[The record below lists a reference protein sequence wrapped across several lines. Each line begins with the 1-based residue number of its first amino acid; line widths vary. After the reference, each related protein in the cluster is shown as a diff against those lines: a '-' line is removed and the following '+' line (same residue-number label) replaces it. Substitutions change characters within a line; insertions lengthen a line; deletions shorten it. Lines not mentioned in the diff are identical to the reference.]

1 MIIATTVKLQDLGP
15 HITYAD
21 DKLCRVEISWYTSF
35 ACGNQAIQSRGCT
48 LTTQQGFQF
57 DLTGLEA
64 VLNVTG
70 DPSQHDSSGQPYR
83 YKMRI
88 CGDQGLNQLCD
99 ARDAAGDTVTHVAQF
114 DSSNTCWSLGG
125 GEGKLRYADGSLTLT
140 YTMGDSCHSN
150 FKRTSVITFV
160 CPKDVKSSGNNN
172 STSPVTFIGET
183 DCFYRFEWVT
193 DLACGAETSGES
205 SCEFEVSDRSYNFAP
220 LVGTNDENWVAVD
233 DDPLTAC
240 FMVHPCGEL
249 HVTDEKSDYC
259 NVKKAPKECTGASV
273 CQIFTNGTAIPIGK
287 FNLQNSSTIESADA
301 HILSIRGLQDS
312 NHVALIHYVCKTGD
326 LTTPPI
332 FIGKTNGIFYE
343 FHWTTYAACPSGIQP
358 GQSCA
363 VSHKSSGF
371 TFDLSSMKPLTY
383 ETSDYTYNVSVCS
396 TLRSNETRC
405 TDGDKV
411 SSSVCQKVHSG
422 GHYSLGKFNDTL
434 IYEDGTLKL
443 HYYNGTRCEHKE
455 KPLRSSTLLFICDS
469 TAHTPTINGITEDYC
484 DYAIDIR
491 TKEACPPAFRT
502 TECIHFSGN
511 KSFDLSK
518 LSRTLG
524 SGNWEARGKDGSI
537 YYINVCQPLN
547 KAKGCGP
554 LAAVCR
560 TKTDAKTGLTEYMNL
575 GMASTAETY
584 DVQDGS
590 GKMIGIKLTYKYEK
604 PGGGGSSSGCPTV
617 TTSIDFACNPSVVD
631 MEVSQCE
638 SERVD
643 GLLVQRY

>member
-1 MIIATTVKLQDLGP
+1 M
-15 HITYAD
+15 
-21 DKLCRVEISWYTSF
+21 EISWYTSF
-35 ACGNQAIQSRGCT
+35 ACGSLAIQSTGCS
-48 LTTQQGFQF
+48 LTTEQGLQF

-70 DPSQHDSSGQPYR
+70 DPSQRDSSGQPYR

-88 CGDQGLNQLCD
+88 CGSQGLNQLCD
-99 ARDAAGDTVTHVAQF
+99 ARDSDDLVTHVAQF
-114 DSSNTCWSLGG
+114 DSDNRCWSLGG

-140 YTMGDSCHSN
+140 YTMGDSCHTN

-160 CPKDVKSSGNNN
+160 CPDNIQRNGSTAVQT
-172 STSPVTFIGET
+172 TSPVTFIGET

-205 SCEFEVSDRSYNFAP
+205 SCEFELSSGSYSFAP
-220 LVGTNDENWVAVD
+220 LVGTNDENWVAID
-233 DDPLTAC
+233 DDPQTTC

-249 HVTDEKSDYC
+249 HVTDESSSDFC
-259 NVKKAPKECTGASV
+259 NIKKAPKACTGASV
-273 CQIFTNGTAIPIGK
+273 CQIFTNGSAIPIGK
-287 FNLQNSSTIESADA
+287 FNLQNASTIESADP
-301 HILSIRGLQDS
+301 HILSVRGRQDS
-312 NHVALIHYVCKTGD
+312 THIALIHYVCKTGD
-326 LTTPPI
+326 LTSPPV
-332 FIGKTNGIFYE
+332 FIGKTNNVFYE

-371 TFDLSSMKPLTY
+371 TFDLSSMKRLTY
-383 ETSDYTYNVSVCS
+383 ETSDYTYEVGICSV
-396 TLRSNETRC
+396 LRNNETKC

-411 SSSVCQKVHSG
+411 GSSSCQTVHSG

-443 HYYNGTRCEHKE
+443 HYYNGTRCNHKD
-455 KPLRSSTLLFICDS
+455 KPFRSSTLLFVCDS
-469 TAHTPTINGITEDYC
+469 TAHTPTINDITEDYC

-502 TECIHFSGN
+502 MECVHFSGD
-511 KSFDLSK
+511 KTFDFSE

-524 SGNWEARGKDGSI
+524 GGNWETRGRDGSV

-547 KAKGCGP
+547 RAKGCSP

-560 TKTDAKTGLTEYMNL
+560 AKTDITKQRTVYTNL
-575 GMASTAETY
+575 GLASTAKFSHTTNGEGGKMTSINLEY
-584 DVQDGS
+584 KYKNPDGS
-590 GKMIGIKLTYKYEK
+590 SSACPEVTTIISFVCNTSTLNTEVSCVCW
-604 PGGGGSSSGCPTV
+604 GGGGGG
-617 TTSIDFACNPSVVD
+617 
-631 MEVSQCE
+631 
-638 SERVD
+638 ERE
-643 GLLVQRY
+643 REKERKREEKA

>member
-1 MIIATTVKLQDLGP
+1 MQDLGP

-21 DKLCRVEISWYTSF
+21 DKLCRVEVTWYTSF
-35 ACGNQAIQSRGCT
+35 ACGNQAIQSAGCT
-48 LTTQQGFQF
+48 LTTEQGFQF

-70 DPSQHDSSGQPYR
+70 DPNQLDSNRQPYR
-83 YKMRI
+83 YKVKI
-88 CGDQGLNQLCD
+88 CGSEGLNQLCD
-99 ARDAAGDTVTHVAQF
+99 ARDSDDLVTHVAQF
-114 DSSNTCWSLGG
+114 DSGNTCWSLGG

-160 CPKDVKSSGNNN
+160 CPDNVQKNNGSVSN
-172 STSPVTFIGET
+172 AVTFIGET

-205 SCEFEVSDRSYNFAP
+205 SCEFELKSGSYNFAP
-220 LVGTNDENWVAVD
+220 LVGTNDENWVAID
-233 DDPLTAC
+233 DDPHTAC

-249 HVTDEKSDYC
+249 HITDEKSSDYC
-259 NVKKAPKECTGASV
+259 NVKKAPKECTGSSV
-273 CQIFTNGTAIPIGK
+273 CQIFTNGSAIPIGK
-287 FNLQNSSTIESADA
+287 FDLQNTSTIESTDP
-301 HILSIRGLQDS
+301 HVLSVRGEGDS
-312 NHVALIHYVCKTGD
+312 SHVALIHYVCKTGD
-326 LTTPPI
+326 LTTPPV
-332 FIGKTNGIFYE
+332 FIGKTNGLFYE

-383 ETSDYTYNVSVCS
+383 ETSGYTYEVGICSV
-396 TLRSNETRC
+396 LRSNETKC
-405 TDGDKV
+405 TDGEKAG
-411 SSSVCQKVHSG
+411 SSSCQTVHSG

-443 HYYNGTRCEHKE
+443 HYYNGTRCHHKD
-455 KPLRSSTLLFICDS
+455 KPFRSSTLLFICDS
-469 TAHTPTINGITEDYC
+469 SAHTPTINNVMEDYC

-502 TECIHFSGN
+502 TECVHFSGN
-511 KSFDLSK
+511 KTFDFSE

-524 SGNWEARGKDGSI
+524 GGNWETRGKDGSM

-547 KAKGCGP
+547 KAKGCSP

-560 TKTDAKTGLTEYMNL
+560 AKTDTNQLTKYTNL
-575 GMASTAETY
+575 GLASTAKFSHTTNGEGGRMTA
-584 DVQDGS
+584 
-590 GKMIGIKLTYKYEK
+590 INLEYKYK
-604 PGGGGSSSGCPTV
+604 NPDGSSSGCPEV
-617 TTSIDFACNPSVVD
+617 TTVISFICNTSVLHV
-631 MEVSQCE
+631 EVSVLYCKCE
-638 SERVD
+638 CACMYVW
-643 GLLVQRY
+643 